1 MQIRKHKKIGPKQ
14 LRRWFYYSRWYCC
27 THPDCKT
34 TCVHS
39 QDYMVVTPGSLTKW
53 PRCSGGSDGS
63 VRQTHAVVSGK
74 LNCAV
79 LKKGSVRSGEHSC
92 DAWQPSANNCGRANS
107 MLPGFTPSGRCR
119 HIGDWNGP
127 NTGFTITGA
136 VAFIDTLKLFLWRP
150 LPAGVLK
157 LLGQQYRGR
166 MQFHELPVPGRP
178 RAFRAILTLHQPE
191 VATLA
196 QLSALQRG
204 RFAVHAVHIP
214 VDFLCAD
221 RRQAVL
227 ATEFLTINLT
237 QKWRRRDHRIQ
248 LQMTT
253 RYWKKG
259 RKELRNIA
267 LYGDR
272 LSKPVPLPCAH
283 LELRF
288 TSAAAC
294 KRAMLNDLN
303 ALASGVD
310 AMGLLRRQTA
320 ITFVDPK
327 RLERAAE
334 ILARRTVRRRPGQH
348 TVADVRGRA
357 QDLLERCLAPVDDS
371 SVAKA
376 RAREQLWELRPKLRR
391 RLITALPWEQFTPR
405 PRWHAWRGSNTTDNA
420 TDNTTHNYHLAHN
433 TLMLRAKNQPKNTR
447 PRSIK
452 QLPARH
458 NQKLQVGIPRK
469 QPRSGSR
476 AGSGLKFNKAYAHRN
491 QNWARFH
498 EPAD

>member
-1 MQIRKHKKIGPKQ
+1 
-14 LRRWFYYSRWYCC
+14 
-27 THPDCKT
+27 
-34 TCVHS
+34 
-39 QDYMVVTPGSLTKW
+39 
-53 PRCSGGSDGS
+53 
-63 VRQTHAVVSGK
+63 
-74 LNCAV
+74 
-79 LKKGSVRSGEHSC
+79 
-92 DAWQPSANNCGRANS
+92 
-107 MLPGFTPSGRCR
+107 
-119 HIGDWNGP
+119 
-127 NTGFTITGA
+127 
-136 VAFIDTLKLFLWRP
+136 
-150 LPAGVLK
+150 
-157 LLGQQYRGR
+157 
-166 MQFHELPVPGRP
+166 
-178 RAFRAILTLHQPE
+178 
-191 VATLA
+191 
-196 QLSALQRG
+196 
-204 RFAVHAVHIP
+204 
-214 VDFLCAD
+214 
-221 RRQAVL
+221 
-227 ATEFLTINLT
+227 
-237 QKWRRRDHRIQ
+237 
-248 LQMTT
+248 
-253 RYWKKG
+253 
-259 RKELRNIA
+259 
-267 LYGDR
+267 
-272 LSKPVPLPCAH
+272 
-283 LELRF
+283 
-288 TSAAAC
+288 
-294 KRAMLNDLN
+294 MLNDLN